1 MDEAKS
7 VFGEDVLVVI
17 PARYASTRFPGKML
31 VNLCGYPLV
40 YHVYVQAKKA
50 KCVKE
55 VLVATDDE
63 RIQNALSSLG
73 VPVVM
78 TSPSHPSGT
87 DRVAEVASLRSEG
100 IIVNVQGDEPL
111 LPPECIDG
119 VVAPFFE
126 DEEVVMSTACKPLTE
141 WERIQNPNIVKVV
154 FDNYGRAIYFSRSPI
169 PYIRDE
175 SQRSD
180 IEGVYWQHI
189 GIYAYRRDF
198 LLKITK
204 LPQGRLEQLEKLE
217 QLRVLENGYKIAV
230 VKTDYEALGVDT
242 PEEFRI
248 VERIIRERMETRG
261 KDYE

>member
-1 MDEAKS
+1 MSQTTS
-7 VFGEDVLVVI
+7 VLVKDVLVVI

-31 VNLCGYPLV
+31 VDLCGYPLV
-40 YHVYVQAKKA
+40 YHVYAQAKKSQ
-50 KCVKE
+50 CVKE

-63 RIQNALSSLG
+63 KILRALAPLG

-78 TSPSHPSGT
+78 TSPTHPSGT
-87 DRVAEVASLRSEG
+87 DRVAEVASSRSEQ

-111 LPPECIDG
+111 LPPECIDSI
-119 VVAPFFE
+119 VAPLFE
-126 DEEVVMSTACKPLTE
+126 DEEIVMSTACRPLTE
-141 WERIQNPNIVKVV
+141 WEKINNPNVVKVV
-154 FDNYGRAIYFSRSPI
+154 FDKYGKAIYFSRSPI

-175 SQRSD
+175 SQRSN

-204 LPQGRLEQLEKLE
+204 LPQGKLEQLEKLE
-217 QLRVLENGYKIAV
+217 QLRVLEHGYKIAV

-242 PEEFRI
+242 PDELEI
-248 VERIIRERMETRG
+248 VKNIIKERIKKQG
-261 KDYE
+261 